1 MTPRKLFIAG
11 GSGAIGRT
19 MMPLVP
25 STNVPYVAHFRPKA
39 GRASDAN
46 TAIFEL
52 SDRQALD
59 AALQGCTT
67 IIQLIGTMKSRFG
80 SGDTYETSDIGTTQ
94 QLAEAGRAAGVDH
107 FVLLSSVGAGSQ
119 LSAYLKAKGRAEDI
133 TKQCFPSTHTIF
145 RPSAFQGEGHN
156 VPAFAKTFT
165 RLLSLRKYEPIRVE
179 QLASA
184 ILHVAV
190 NRIPVDSVLEGETL
204 WGIVAASHG
213 FGWGGA

>member
-19 MMPLVP
+19 MLPLVP
-25 STNVPYVAHFRPKA
+25 STNLPYVAHFRPKP
-39 GRASDAN
+39 GRSSDAH

-52 SDRQALD
+52 SDRKSLD
-59 AALQGCTT
+59 AALEGCTT

-80 SGDTYETSDIGTTQ
+80 AGDTYETSDIGTTL

-107 FVLLSSVGAGSQ
+107 FVLLSSVGAGQ
-119 LSAYLKAKGRAEDI
+119 FGAYLKAKARAEEI
-133 TKQCFPSTHTIF
+133 ARKYFPSSYTIF

-156 VPAFAKTFT
+156 VPAIAKTVT

-190 NRIPVDSVLEGETL
+190 NRIPVESILEGETL